1 MFEIIWG
8 ILNLFLIISFI
19 IISFKAVKLTKQKLG
34 ILSAI
39 ILTFGLLSFMSTNK
53 NEQDFENTE
62 FDLKN
67 TEKENDKY
75 INTYLSFTNIDR
87 NLANS
92 TDLTIK
98 YAKQN
103 DSVNLLYAKSNRSGL
118 IMGTKWQPKMISINL
133 EKNHLYNYQVLGQ
146 IEWYI
151 LGIKLTTQEK
161 NYSGK
166 INLE

>member
-1 MFEIIWG
+1 MLEIIWG
-8 ILNLFLIISFI
+8 ILNLVLIISFI

-39 ILTFGLLSFMSTNK
+39 ILTFGLLSFMSSNK
-53 NEQDFENTE
+53 NSKYFENKE
-62 FDLKN
+62 FDLTN

-75 INTYLSFTNIDR
+75 INTYLSITNIDR

-103 DSVNLLYAKSNRSGL
+103 DALNLLYAKSNRSGL
-118 IMGTKWQPKMISINL
+118 TMGTKWQPKMISINL
-133 EKNHLYNYQVLGQ
+133 EKNNLYNYIVLGQ

-151 LGIKLTTQEK
+151 LGIRLITQEK
-161 NYSGK
+161 KYSGK